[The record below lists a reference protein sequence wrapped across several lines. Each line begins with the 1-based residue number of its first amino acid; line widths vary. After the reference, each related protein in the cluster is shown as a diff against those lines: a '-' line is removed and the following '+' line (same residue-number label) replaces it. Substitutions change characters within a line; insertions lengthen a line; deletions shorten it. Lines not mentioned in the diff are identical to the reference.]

1 MSTEDQDVS
10 KRRALTEVQNIFA
23 ELSDS
28 NLLAAIVVAIREDGE
43 LISSSFGNV
52 DQLCLLSDTAKLITL
67 NKLGSMFK
75 EV

>member
-1 MSTEDQDVS
+1 MTTEDQEVS

-23 ELSDS
+23 ELSDT
-28 NLLAAIVVAIREDGE
+28 NLLAAIVVAFKEDGE
-43 LISSSFGNV
+43 LVSSSFGNV
-52 DQLCLLSDTAKLITL
+52 EHLCLLSDTGKLITL

>member
-1 MSTEDQDVS
+1 MTTEDQDVS
-10 KRRALTEVQNIFA
+10 KRKALTEVQNIFS
-23 ELSDS
+23 ELADS
-28 NLLAAIVVAIREDGE
+28 NLHAAMVVAIREDGQ

-52 DQLCLLSDTAKLITL
+52 EQVCLLSDTAKLIAM

>member
-28 NLLAAIVVAIREDGE
+28 NLHAAIVVAIREDGE